1 VIKLARVI
9 AIASGKGGAGKTT
22 VTANIGICLSRLGKK
37 VLIIDADIAMANLS
51 LILDMKTSPMTL
63 HDVLLG
69 EVKPSDAIYDGP
81 EGIHFIPS
89 GLSLDNYKRVDSE
102 RLQSVISELTNDYD
116 FILLDAAAGIEKN
129 VLSALSSSN
138 ETLLVVMPT
147 SPSIAD
153 ALKTKLVAQKLGS
166 KVIGFVL
173 NFVLNEK
180 GEITAQEISN
190 MLELTCYGSI
200 GSDDEIRRSFMLSHP
215 LPISVRKKD
224 SKPAIEFQKIA
235 SRLSGIKLQEKQEI
249 KKGFFSRLFEKF
261 KFKK

>member
-1 VIKLARVI
+1 MARVI

-22 VTANIGICLSRLGKK
+22 VTANLGICLSRIGKK
-37 VLIIDADIAMANLS
+37 VLLIDADIAMANLS

-69 EVKPSDAIYDGP
+69 EVRPNDAIYDGP

-102 RLQSVISELTNDYD
+102 RLSSVISELNSDYD

-129 VLSALSSSN
+129 VLSALSASN

-180 GEITAQEISN
+180 GEITGQEISN
-190 MLELTCYGSI
+190 MLELPCYGALS
-200 GSDDEIRRSFMLSHP
+200 SDEEIRRSFMLQHP

-224 SKPAIEFQKIA
+224 SKATKEFEKIA
-235 SRLSGIKLQEKQEI
+235 SRLTGLKIEEKAVV
-249 KKGFFSRLFEKF
+249 KKGFFSRLLGKLR
-261 KFKK
+261 FKK